1 MTLRE
6 KYRPLIRAAI
16 AEAAGAT
23 VDQKRSILAAAFPG
37 SKAGLQYGIWCDECA
52 IQLGLQPERSGGGC
66 LRAYKSPT
74 FDRAYEVTR

>member
-16 AEAAGAT
+16 AAAGA
-23 VDQKRSILAAAFPG
+23 VPLDEVRLQLKAAFPG
-37 SKAGLQYGIWCDECA
+37 DRAGCQYATWCHECG
-52 IQLGLQPERSGGGC
+52 IQLGLQPERAGGGT

-74 FDRAYEVTR
+74 FDQVAVTR